1 MWPFDN
7 LGDTVAQITNLPWAI
22 AGIFIHFFMMV
33 AYPIVLLISIVQN
46 AFIALWTP
54 LAGFVNALI
63 GIPNL
68 LIGILNALFVG
79 TLPAIWIGLI
89 MIELFIVLGLRIYS
103 FLKDVEILGN
113 KI

>member
-1 MWPFDN
+1 MWPFDE
-7 LGDTVAQITNLPWAI
+7 LATEIAQIQNLPWAI
-22 AGIFIHFFMMV
+22 AGIFIHFAMMV
-33 AYPIVLLISIVQN
+33 FYPVVLLVSIIQN
-46 AFIALWTP
+46 VFIAIWTP
-54 LAGFVNALI
+54 LATFINAII

-68 LIGILNALFVG
+68 LINIINALIIG

-89 MIELFIVLGLRIYS
+89 TIELFIVLGLRIYS